1 MFTMNIYFKE
11 FPAIKLFTL
20 QKKQTNWEVVT
31 IIMDTEMRQREIYFP
46 KFNVK
51 W

>member
-20 QKKQTNWEVVT
+20 QKKQTNKLGSS
-31 IIMDTEMRQREIYFP
+31 YYYYGY
-46 KFNVK
+46 
-51 W
+51 